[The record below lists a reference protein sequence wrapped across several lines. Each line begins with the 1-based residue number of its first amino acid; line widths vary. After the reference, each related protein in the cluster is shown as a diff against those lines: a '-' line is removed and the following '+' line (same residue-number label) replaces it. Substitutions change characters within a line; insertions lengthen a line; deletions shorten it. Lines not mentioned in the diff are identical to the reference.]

1 MSVDP
6 PRRRPETNARLYID
20 PLSRS
25 PPPPFLQIAVSV
37 VSPDCCHRRLDRRR
51 HGRRHTEDAAGI
63 ASAYGTAPPTCAA
76 GTRLSIDPLSGSPP
90 PSFLQIAVFVVSPD
104 CCHRRLDHRRRARR
118 HTEDAVGIASTYGT
132 AAADVCRRDIE
143 AKTAARL
150 VHCALERVRWRQTE
164 GRMGGRLEARPTV
177 SVVAMEDEAIGD
189 DEDHATAGGRVPSR
203 LWGEADSAFVGAPMP
218 SFSSSELSAT
228 HCYCCSMM
236 SRWSGSELLC
246 LTTLRTKYSRNTST
260 ATPFW
265 VVGVKGGKWSPKS
278 RQIYTLRDGILRY
291 IV

>member
-1 MSVDP
+1 M
-6 PRRRPETNARLYID
+6 RQLEMMRIMQRLAGVC
-20 PLSRS
+20 PLG
-25 PPPPFLQIAVSV
+25 F
-37 VSPDCCHRRLDRRR
+37 
-51 HGRRHTEDAAGI
+51 G
-63 ASAYGTAPPTCAA
+63 
-76 GTRLSIDPLSGSPP
+76 
-90 PSFLQIAVFVVSPD
+90 
-104 CCHRRLDHRRRARR
+104 
-118 HTEDAVGIASTYGT
+118 
-132 AAADVCRRDIE
+132 
-143 AKTAARL
+143 AKQ
-150 VHCALERVRWRQTE
+150 E
-164 GRMGGRLEARPTV
+164 
-177 SVVAMEDEAIGD
+177 
-189 DEDHATAGGRVPSR
+189 
-203 LWGEADSAFVGAPMP
+203 DSAFVGAPMP